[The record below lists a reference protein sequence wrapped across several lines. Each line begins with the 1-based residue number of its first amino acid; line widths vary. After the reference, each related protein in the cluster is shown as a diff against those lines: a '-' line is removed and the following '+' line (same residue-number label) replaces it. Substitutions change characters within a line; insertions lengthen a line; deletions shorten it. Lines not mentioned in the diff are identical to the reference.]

1 MRQILKLAACAALW
15 ASSLS
20 AQGDSLY
27 AAWCSRCHGAD
38 AHGAPAASTRLE
50 VPPADLASCAASTPE
65 TEEQWVGIVTRGGAA
80 YGLSIDMPAYGEGA
94 TPEQIRAVVRHV
106 RSLCRDRGWPPGEL
120 NFPRAFLV
128 EKAYPENELVLVAH
142 GREQQAI
149 YEHRIGRRLQFEAEV
164 VALFDSLDRP
174 FEGGSASLKYNVWHS
189 LDQRALATLG
199 AEVTPPLGRRDHWEV
214 EPYIAGGIER
224 ARFDLQVQVVGGWEE
239 AAGVSGASYRVSLGR
254 RIGRLPPD
262 KAVEIA
268 RELCAG
274 LSAAHDKGV
283 LHRDLKP
290 SNVMIDGRGRAKITD
305 FGLAAGV
312 EDDKGGGEVSGTPA
326 YMAPEQLSG
335 KGASSWHEVPQQE
348 VQFAPRCIGTHLTR
362 KVVEGGQ
369 LDTMCYRYR
378 LAPARQQ
385 HEVASGAHALDPKD
399 STCRRIPASRTA
411 TNSSRFDE
419 TIAQSLTRSSSGR
432 PASSA
437 SSSTLRSKSSQDSSR
452 LRYLS
457 CCGAVVALEAVI
469 ARTAICP
476 PPP

>member
-27 AAWCSRCHGAD
+27 AAWCSRCHGPD

-94 TPEQIRAVVRHV
+94 TPEQIRAVVRYV

-174 FEGGSASLKYNVWHS
+174 FEGGSASFKYNVWHS

-254 RIGRLPPD
+254 RTGRLTPMLEAGWDVPREGPDQLALYPQLWFRLSRLGHVAGSIGAEVPALGISPPRSRL
-262 KAVEIA
+262 IA
-268 RELCAG
+268 FL
-274 LSAAHDKGV
+274 LW
-283 LHRDLKP
+283 
-290 SNVMIDGRGRAKITD
+290 D
-305 FGLAAGV
+305 FG
-312 EDDKGGGEVSGTPA
+312 D
-326 YMAPEQLSG
+326 APLFRG
-335 KGASSWHEVPQQE
+335 W
-348 VQFAPRCIGTHLTR
+348 
-362 KVVEGGQ
+362 
-369 LDTMCYRYR
+369 
-378 LAPARQQ
+378 
-385 HEVASGAHALDPKD
+385 
-399 STCRRIPASRTA
+399 
-411 TNSSRFDE
+411 
-419 TIAQSLTRSSSGR
+419 
-432 PASSA
+432 
-437 SSSTLRSKSSQDSSR
+437 
-452 LRYLS
+452 
-457 CCGAVVALEAVI
+457 
-469 ARTAICP
+469 
-476 PPP
+476 